1 MDGNPCN
8 ACPACLGIENGSIL
22 DVLELDAA
30 SNNGVDQIRA
40 LRDEAAY
47 TPAAVRKRVY
57 IVDEVHMLSTA
68 AFNALLKILEEP
80 PAHLMFILA
89 TTELHKVPATIKSR
103 CQQFAFK
110 RISPKALAGRLDYV
124 ARQEGIP
131 LSTPAA
137 ELLARLADGGL
148 RDGLSLLDQCS
159 GAEGEL
165 NETVV
170 LDVLGLAGNRRT
182 AELFWTVWPGRTPPA
197 RWRRWMAFIGMV
209 RTWGRCW
216 ESLRHWSGSSDSE
229 NRAGGRP
236 GTSDRRV

>member
-1 MDGNPCN
+1 M
-8 ACPACLGIENGSIL
+8 PAPPVWELRTVLSWTC
-22 DVLELDAA
+22 LELDAA

-148 RDGLSLLDQCS
+148 RDGLSLLDQCER
-159 GAEGEL
+159 GRGRAQR
-165 NETVV
+165 
-170 LDVLGLAGNRRT
+170 NRCFGRFGIGGKSS
-182 AELFWTVWPGRTPPA
+182 EPPNFWTVWPGRTPPA

-216 ESLRHWSGSSDSE
+216 ESLRHWSGIF
-229 NRAGGRP
+229 
-236 GTSDRRV
+236 